1 MRALDLTISAV
12 FFATSIVFLVL
23 TFSDDFD
30 VPTFGGDVGP
40 AFAPRGYLTI
50 AIILSAIV
58 FFNGLREEAS
68 DVVGQHLG
76 RMVLVSTIGCLTGMA
91 MLYIGFVFAAIPGFF
106 CFCYAF
112 GYRRIGVLIT
122 ISIVAPL
129 LIWWAFTFGFE
140 LWLPR
145 SPWFGRL

>member
-1 MRALDLTISAV
+1 MRTLDLTISAV

-40 AFAPRGYLTI
+40 AFAPRGYLII

-58 FFNGLREEAS
+58 FFNGLRSEVTEE
-68 DVVGQHLG
+68 VGQHLG
-76 RMVLVSTIGCLTGMA
+76 RMVLVTAIGFVTGLA
-91 MLYIGFVFAAIPGFF
+91 MLYVGFVFAAIPGFF

-112 GYRRIGVLIT
+112 GYRRMGILLVL
-122 ISIVAPL
+122 SIAAPL
-129 LIWWAFTFGFE
+129 LIWWIFTFGFE

-145 SPWFGRL
+145 SPWFGSL

>member
-12 FFATSIVFLVL
+12 FFATSILFLVL
-23 TFSDDFD
+23 TYSSDFD

-40 AFAPRGYLTI
+40 AFAPRGYLII
-50 AIILSAIV
+50 AIVLSAIV
-58 FFNGLREEAS
+58 FFNAMRSEDTGP
-68 DVVGQHLG
+68 VGQHIG
-76 RMVLVSTIGCLTGMA
+76 RMVLVSSIGAVTGLA
-91 MLYIGFVFAAIPGFF
+91 MLYVGFVFAAIPGFF

-112 GYRRIGVLIT
+112 GYRRIAILLVL
-122 ISIVAPL
+122 SIAAPL
-129 LIWWAFTFGFE
+129 LIWWIFTFGFE

>member
-12 FFATSIVFLVL
+12 FFATSILFLVL
-23 TFSDDFD
+23 TYSDDFD

-40 AFAPRGYLTI
+40 AFAPRGYLVI

-58 FFNGLREEAS
+58 FFNAMRSEDTGP
-68 DVVGQHLG
+68 VGQHLG
-76 RMVLVSTIGCLTGMA
+76 RMVVVSFIGAVTGLA

-112 GYRRIGVLIT
+112 GYRRTGILLVL
-122 ISIVAPL
+122 SVAAPL
-129 LIWWAFTFGFE
+129 LIWWIFTFGFE